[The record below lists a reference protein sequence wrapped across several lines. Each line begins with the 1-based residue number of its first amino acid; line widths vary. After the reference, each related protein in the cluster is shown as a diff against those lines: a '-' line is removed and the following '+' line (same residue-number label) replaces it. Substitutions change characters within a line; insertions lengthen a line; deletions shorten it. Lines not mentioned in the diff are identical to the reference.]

1 MPVGSK
7 AETAGPVAE
16 MSPGCLFTNQ
26 TAAWHGLPWQPG
38 CLHAKIKEEAG
49 KGGIPPVLGR
59 SHWFGSMHHHGAAGV
74 VASTQPARL
83 QHHVVRWVG
92 ARQ

>member
-7 AETAGPVAE
+7 AGTAGPVAE

-26 TAAWHGLPWQPG
+26 TAAWHGLPWQRG
-38 CLHAKIKEEAG
+38 CLHAEIKEEAG

-59 SHWFGSMHHHGAAGV
+59 SHGFGSCWCGSQHTAGMATAPRCV
-74 VASTQPARL
+74 L
-83 QHHVVRWVG
+83 VG
-92 ARQ
+92 RA